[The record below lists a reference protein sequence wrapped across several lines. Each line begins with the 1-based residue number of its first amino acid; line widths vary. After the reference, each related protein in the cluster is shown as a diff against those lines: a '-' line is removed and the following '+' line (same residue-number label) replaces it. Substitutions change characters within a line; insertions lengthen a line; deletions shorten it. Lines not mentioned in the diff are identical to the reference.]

1 VTLTHL
7 NTAPAD
13 EARRALLAC
22 LPSPRWADRMAA
34 HRPYP
39 DLAAALAASDE
50 AAYDLTPEDIT
61 AALVREPLPGGTAAT
76 SPGRS
81 TYSTYSTYST
91 RSTYSTY
98 RAART
103 ALDAAHTAYEA
114 KFGHP
119 FVICLDGVAPEETLN
134 RTLEDIRSRL
144 ANDPDAERV
153 VTAEQL
159 RRLARAR
166 LGHALALR
174 PGA

>member
-61 AALVREPLPGGTAAT
+61 AALREPLPGGTVAT
-76 SPGRS
+76 SPAHS
-81 TYSTYSTYST
+81 TYLTYSTYSTYST
-91 RSTYSTY
+91 C

-119 FVICLDGVAPEETLN
+119 FVICLDGVAPEEALD
-134 RTLEDIRSRL
+134 RTLEGLRSRL
-144 ANDPDAERV
+144 ANDPDAERAV
-153 VTAEQL
+153 AAEQL

-166 LGHALALR
+166 LGHVLTPR